1 MAPED
6 RSQPFILPAGGPR
19 TTKKRKRVNRISFE
33 DFVGDDD
40 PLDQQPQGSLSQV
53 AAAQGRPTPF
63 NDEAQPLGGI
73 DPEEAGTQERS
84 HEGQYNGSNEP
95 EHTGPLENRAP
106 MPSSQADHG
115 VQVSATNGS
124 GSRDMKKAENQS
136 METADSSLV
145 HSHTPDRLS
154 ETHAMADS
162 RRESVEGA
170 ESDSSYVTPPEEEH
184 QDHEE
189 GKRAYNPAAASP
201 PTIQVQRPTP
211 PIAPARTAQYLEP
224 RPLRDPQSLAIPG
237 EIRNG
242 FSGTAADP
250 STTGRRDAEA
260 SNHNLEAAIEFLTGD
275 HATGAGQLTDTTDG
289 VRTSAGT
296 PVKNASRQEWNEI
309 VHEPR
314 HNHDSRESSEPTR
327 ERSAYN
333 IGDHPDPDQARG
345 ASARPT
351 NGQNI
356 TSTEEHANDGP
367 LENIRPTPQ
376 NLRYGTYPSQ
386 PGPQN
391 RNPPLGSSRLQNTTK
406 LGAYK
411 LKFPGDPLQA
421 PNGS

>member
-6 RSQPFILPAGGPR
+6 PPFILPTGGPR

-33 DFVGDDD
+33 NFVGEDN
-40 PLDQQPQGSLSQV
+40 PLDQQPQGSSWQV
-53 AAAQGRPTPF
+53 AAAQGRRTPF
-63 NDEAQPLGGI
+63 DDQSLYPVGI
-73 DPEEAGTQERS
+73 AAEEVETQERS
-84 HEGQYNGSNEP
+84 HEGQINGPNEP
-95 EHTGPLENRAP
+95 EHTGPLENKAP
-106 MPSSQADHG
+106 MLSGQADHG
-115 VQVSATNGS
+115 VQVSATKSS
-124 GSRDMKKAENQS
+124 GSQDMEKAGNQG
-136 METADSSLV
+136 METANSSLV

-154 ETHAMADS
+154 ETYAMANS

-170 ESDSSYVTPPEEEH
+170 ESDPSYAMAPEEEH
-184 QDHEE
+184 QNHEE
-189 GKRAYNPAAASP
+189 GNRAYNPAVASP

-211 PIAPARTAQYLEP
+211 PIAPARIAQYLEP
-224 RPLRDPQSLAIPG
+224 RPLRDSQFLAIPG
-237 EIRNG
+237 DIRNG
-242 FSGTAADP
+242 FSGTAADQ
-250 STTGRRDAEA
+250 STTGRGDAEA
-260 SNHNLEAAIEFLTGD
+260 SNHNLEAAIDFSTGN

-296 PVKNASRQEWNEI
+296 PVMNASRQELNGT
-309 VHEPR
+309 VHGPR
-314 HNHDSRESSEPTR
+314 HNQVSRESSEPTS

-333 IGDHPDPDQARG
+333 IGDHSDPDQAIG

-351 NGQNI
+351 SGQNI

-376 NLRYGTYPSQ
+376 NLRYGTYPNQ

-411 LKFPGDPLQA
+411 LKFP
-421 PNGS
+421 